1 MCGLIGILS
10 PLRVPSCFSFLVS
23 PSALLFFRITFCSGR
38 RHLQGFLFLPGLSGD
53 PEDCL
58 CEPVVL
64 GSLCVC
70 HSVHWLV
77 FVGVIVEWCFIMS
90 SQDVAQKHKQQPPE
104 ALDPRWV

>member
-1 MCGLIGILS
+1 MWSEVGILS
-10 PLRVPSCFSFLVS
+10 PLS
-23 PSALLFFRITFCSGR
+23 PSALLFLLGYVIFCSGR
-38 RHLQGFLFLPGLSGD
+38 RQLQRLPFPAWVVWGSRR
-53 PEDCL
+53 CL

-70 HSVHWLV
+70 HSIHWLV